1 MIENLLTMQVTGI
14 FGINIPVLVYNY
26 ILKFVPGRI
35 VKCFGVCFIIRL
47 FISRNFGFPR
57 RCLRIPY
64 LRKIL
69 EVGPTYRVRK
79 IILIGINF
87 RNELLDIAR
96 KILYHTSNI
105 VFVIKINK

>member
-1 MIENLLTMQVTGI
+1 MKENFLTIQVTGI
-14 FGINIPVLVYNY
+14 FGIIIPVLVYNY
-26 ILKFVPGRI
+26 FLKFITGRI
-35 VKCFGVCFIIRL
+35 VNCFGVCFIIGL

-57 RCLRIPY
+57 RCLRLPY

-69 EVGPTYRVRK
+69 EVGPTCRVHK

-87 RNELLDIAR
+87 RNELLDIAH
-96 KILYHTSNI
+96 KILDHTVNI